1 MALIAQLGYFVV
13 KCKRNNHTGH
23 HLTLEFTI
31 DNTDYDLINI
41 YNTNTE
47 TEQIQVHLNFHL
59 LLNSLDIY

>member
-1 MALIAQLGYFVV
+1 MV

-31 DNTDYDLINI
+31 DNTDYNLINI